1 MRWPHVYILQLRPEE
16 PQITA
21 GVDRAGRHAGRL
33 QCLDGA
39 VDREALGDAV
49 ERKGARATVEK
60 PVAREP
66 HFLGPLEHA
75 PRPRIQAGVP
85 SGAQA
90 RRGAR
95 GARRACGP
103 ARRRAMSLVLSW
115 ALVARC
121 TRSMARKARSTARTA
136 ASPA

>member
-1 MRWPHVYILQLRPEE
+1 MRWPHVYILQLRPED
-16 PQITA
+16 PQTAA
-21 GVDRAGRHAGRL
+21 GVDRARRHAGRL

-75 PRPRIQAGVP
+75 PRPRIEAGMP
-85 SGAQA
+85 PAPQA
-90 RRGAR
+90 RNVAR
-95 GARRACGP
+95 AFLRAH
-103 ARRRAMSLVLSW
+103 RAMHPFDGPEG
-115 ALVARC
+115 ALHGAHSRLIG
-121 TRSMARKARSTARTA
+121 RGDAYL
-136 ASPA
+136 